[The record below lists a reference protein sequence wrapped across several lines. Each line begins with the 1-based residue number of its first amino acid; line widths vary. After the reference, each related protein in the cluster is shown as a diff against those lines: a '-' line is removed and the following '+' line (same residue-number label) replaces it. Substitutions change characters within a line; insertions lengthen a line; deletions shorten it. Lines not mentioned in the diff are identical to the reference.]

1 MTIIYGID
9 NGKSEILHLLKKKH
23 MRVNISLGTL
33 EKEGISP
40 HFGEILLTPYCVSGI
55 EHEGNL
61 PNWMHTAKTNLTGVL
76 ILPYAIQK

>member
-1 MTIIYGID
+1 
-9 NGKSEILHLLKKKH
+9 

-55 EHEGNL
+55 EHEANL
-61 PNWMHTAKTNLTGVL
+61 PNGMQTNLTGVL